1 MLLCRLV
8 CGRRD
13 RRRSGRGGWVIG
25 SRKSLREL
33 RKGRSIMSSTRRRS
47 TGCRSAGSSCTMW
60 VWSDVVRKR
69 GKWWASC
76 SDWLWIFCDNG
87 KGKWDQSWSY
97 AGPNIVQDPDVLIDK
112 RLFRTPTKNHLSP
125 LVSSSISPSPFPS
138 LTSMSNNL
146 FGRVSFVKWNFSDKS
161 FCWTDNRWR
170 QKAIWRCLSGLQST
184 GGCVILNN

>member
-25 SRKSLREL
+25 SRKSWREL
-33 RKGRSIMSSTRRRS
+33 RRGRSTMSSTTRRS

-76 SDWLWIFCDNG
+76 SDWLWIFCDKG

-97 AGPNIVQDPDVLIDK
+97 AVPDIVLDPDVLIDK
-112 RLFRTPTKNHLSP
+112 GCSGPRPKI
-125 LVSSSISPSPFPS
+125 ISPPWSAAQYRRLPSLPWQVWATIFLEEFPS
-138 LTSMSNNL
+138 LNETFLTNPFAEQTTAGGRKLYEDAWVDYNL
-146 FGRVSFVKWNFSDKS
+146 QVD
-161 FCWTDNRWR
+161 
-170 QKAIWRCLSGLQST
+170 A
-184 GGCVILNN
+184 